1 MSSSMSLEEQDP
13 SESNFQE
20 TSQPIPSGRRTRNR
34 RKAASTTRFGPES
47 SPLAPTQSGLT
58 PDQPRVRRSSIQ
70 FPAQD
75 GGPPPSTDST
85 CPETP
90 EEVDVEIETP
100 TRKRTRK
107 DRPKSSVLNSLGG
120 SSPLRQTFTPDANV
134 SSDQGEMAAA
144 RPPLESSYTSP
155 DISER
160 TRRKR
165 QRPNV
170 TERSAS
176 DPITPGRKLSTFQ
189 LDGDIAQMIKD
200 GPTISKGKDKENG
213 SIYFYKVRP
222 RGSEV
227 WLVKIGRTQK
237 HAKERLNQIKGVCGH
252 LEIEEHTKA
261 VARDVPFHGLAEKLM
276 HMELGNYQHQ
286 WRCKCGTRHREY
298 FLVSE
303 DIAVKVFE
311 RWRDFCLEKPWDDNG
326 KILPKWAQRL
336 HARAR
341 FNGEERDFDHHEFA
355 RRWTAFTTPKSFE
368 RFLSDAVRVWRLGY
382 PNRWLIISLAELL
395 TIVCISHH
403 SFWAS
408 IWTTIIVIL
417 LLGDLVVT
425 EHMHTT
431 ASIFQLMEGG
441 LQSVSLRQKPS
452 EDTTVAETE
461 SPAPEN
467 IPENTLRQQKRG
479 ELATQLRGSSTSASN
494 ESQIGMIQ
502 GMDGDNG
509 DEFSDFT
516 ADEDDWITSF
526 RSPASQ
532 DTNSTSQ
539 HSA

>member
-1 MSSSMSLEEQDP
+1 
-13 SESNFQE
+13 
-20 TSQPIPSGRRTRNR
+20 
-34 RKAASTTRFGPES
+34 
-47 SPLAPTQSGLT
+47 
-58 PDQPRVRRSSIQ
+58 
-70 FPAQD
+70 
-75 GGPPPSTDST
+75 
-85 CPETP
+85 
-90 EEVDVEIETP
+90 
-100 TRKRTRK
+100 
-107 DRPKSSVLNSLGG
+107 
-120 SSPLRQTFTPDANV
+120 
-134 SSDQGEMAAA
+134 
-144 RPPLESSYTSP
+144 
-155 DISER
+155 
-160 TRRKR
+160 
-165 QRPNV
+165 
-170 TERSAS
+170 
-176 DPITPGRKLSTFQ
+176 
-189 LDGDIAQMIKD
+189 MIKD
-200 GPTISKGKDKENG
+200 GPTVGKGKDKENG

-286 WRCKCGTRHREY
+286 WRCECGTRHREY
-298 FLVSE
+298 FLVSD

-311 RWRDFCLEKPWDDNG
+311 RWRDFCLEKPWDDAG
-326 KILPKWAQRL
+326 TILPKWAQRL

-382 PNRWLIISLAELL
+382 PNRWLIVSLAELL

-431 ASIFQLMEGG
+431 ASIFQVMEGG

-452 EDTTVAETE
+452 EGTTVAGTE

-479 ELATQLRGSSTSASN
+479 EFQLRGSSTSTSN
-494 ESQIGMIQ
+494 ESRIGMRQ
-502 GMDGDNG
+502 AMDGDNG
-509 DEFSDFT
+509 DERSAFT
-516 ADEDDWITSF
+516 DDEDDWITSF